1 MVNYIILVH
10 IENIIIFFKFMRAG
24 RAGALAM
31 GGKKRYEV
39 YQDKPSVELSN
50 KNLGILI
57 H

>member
-1 MVNYIILVH
+1 
-10 IENIIIFFKFMRAG
+10 MRAG

-57 H
+57 PLITKKIMNSSKLQ